1 MKPERLALLEDEL
14 RVLEK
19 ATEHLGYSIDR
30 VQALKDKPQ
39 WTPEELERFESL
51 ASRFSRLADLHI
63 QRVMRLIDDLEL
75 VPKGSLLDRIERAEK
90 RGWIAAP
97 DLVRIRELRN
107 LIAHEYVEDR
117 LHELH
122 LAVLE
127 LTPLLIE
134 LTPKVAAFGRVLIA
148 RYGGLGAVS

>member
-1 MKPERLALLEDEL
+1 M
-14 RVLEK
+14 
-19 ATEHLGYSIDR
+19 
-30 VQALKDKPQ
+30 
-39 WTPEELERFESL
+39 SL

-75 VPKGSLLDRIERAEK
+75 VPQGSMLGRIERAEK

-107 LIAHEYVEDR
+107 LIAHEYLEDK

-127 LTPLLIE
+127 LACL
-134 LTPKVAAFGRVLIA
+134 
-148 RYGGLGAVS
+148 

>member
-1 MKPERLALLEDEL
+1 VNPERLALLEDAL

-19 ATEHLGYSIDR
+19 ATEHLGYSMDR
-30 VQALKDKPQ
+30 VRDLQDKSQ

-63 QRVMRLIDDLEL
+63 QRVMRLIDELEL
-75 VPKGSLLDRIERAEK
+75 VPQGSLLDRIERAEK

-107 LIAHEYVEDR
+107 LIAHEYVEDK

-127 LTPLLIE
+127 LAPLLID
-134 LTPKVAAFGRVLIA
+134 LTPKVAAFGRVLIV

>member
-1 MKPERLALLEDEL
+1 MKPEKLALLEDAL

-19 ATEHLGYSIDR
+19 ATEHLGYSMDR
-30 VQALKDKPQ
+30 VQALQDKSQ
-39 WTPEELERFESL
+39 WTLEE
-51 ASRFSRLADLHI
+51 
-63 QRVMRLIDDLEL
+63 LEL
-75 VPKGSLLDRIERAEK
+75 VPQGSLLDRIERAEK

-107 LIAHEYVEDR
+107 LIAHEYVEDK

-127 LTPLLIE
+127 IAPLLIE
-134 LTPKVAAFGRVLIA
+134 LTPKVAAFGRVLIV

>member
-1 MKPERLALLEDEL
+1 VKPERLALLEDEL

-30 VQALKDKPQ
+30 VQALKDEPQ

-75 VPKGSLLDRIERAEK
+75 VPQGSLLDRIERAEK

-107 LIAHEYVEDR
+107 LIAHEYVEDK

-127 LTPLLIE
+127 LAPLLIE
-134 LTPKVAAFGRVLIA
+134 LTPKVAAFGRLLIA
-148 RYGGLGAVS
+148 RHGGLRVAS

>member
-1 MKPERLALLEDEL
+1 MKPERLALLENEL

-39 WTPEELERFESL
+39 WMPEELERFESL

-75 VPKGSLLDRIERAEK
+75 APQGSLLDRIERAEK

-107 LIAHEYVEDR
+107 LIAHEYIEDK

-127 LTPLLIE
+127 LAPLLIE
-134 LTPKVAAFGRVLIA
+134 LTPKVVAFGRVLIA
-148 RYGGLGAVS
+148 RYGGLRAIS

>member
-30 VQALKDKPQ
+30 VQALKDKPR
-39 WTPEELERFESL
+39 WAPEELERFESL

-75 VPKGSLLDRIERAEK
+75 VPQGSLLDRIERAEK

-107 LIAHEYVEDR
+107 LIAHEYVEDK

-127 LTPLLIE
+127 LAPLLIE

>member
-1 MKPERLALLEDEL
+1 MNPERLALLEDAL

-19 ATEHLGYSIDR
+19 ATEHLGYSMDR
-30 VQALKDKPQ
+30 VRDLQDKSQ

-63 QRVMRLIDDLEL
+63 QRVMRLIDELEL
-75 VPKGSLLDRIERAEK
+75 VPQGSLLDRIERAEK

-107 LIAHEYVEDR
+107 LIAHEYVEDK

-127 LTPLLIE
+127 LAPLLID
-134 LTPKVAAFGRVLIA
+134 LTPKVAAFGRVLIV

>member
-1 MKPERLALLEDEL
+1 MKTERLALLENER

-30 VQALKDKPQ
+30 VRDLKDEAQ
-39 WTPEELERFESL
+39 LTPEELERFESL

-63 QRVMRLIDDLEL
+63 QRVLRLIDELEL
-75 VPKGSLLDRIERAEK
+75 VSRGSLLDRIERAEK
-90 RGWIAAP
+90 RGWIAAL

-107 LIAHEYVEDR
+107 LIAHEYVEDKLR
-117 LHELH
+117 ELH

-127 LTPLLIE
+127 LAPLLME
-134 LTPKVAAFGRVLIA
+134 LTPKVAAFGRALIA
-148 RYGGLGAVS
+148 RHGGL

>member
-1 MKPERLALLEDEL
+1 MKINGLVFGQPLTLLADEL

-30 VQALKDKPQ
+30 VRDLKGKSQ

-75 VPKGSLLDRIERAEK
+75 APQGSLLDRIEWAEK
-90 RGWIAAP
+90 RGWIAAR

-107 LIAHEYVEDR
+107 LIAHEYAE
-117 LHELH
+117 EQ
-122 LAVLE
+122 A
-127 LTPLLIE
+127 P
-134 LTPKVAAFGRVLIA
+134 
-148 RYGGLGAVS
+148 

>member
-14 RVLEK
+14 HVLEK

-30 VQALKDKPQ
+30 VQALKDEPQ

-75 VPKGSLLDRIERAEK
+75 VPQGSLLDRIERAEK

-107 LIAHEYVEDR
+107 LIAHEYVEDK

-127 LTPLLIE
+127 LAPLLIE
-134 LTPKVAAFGRVLIA
+134 LTPKVAAFGRLLIA
-148 RYGGLGAVS
+148 RHGGLRVAS

>member
-14 RVLEK
+14 RILEK
-19 ATEHLGYSIDR
+19 ATKHLGYSMDR
-30 VQALKDKPQ
+30 VQALKDKPR

-75 VPKGSLLDRIERAEK
+75 VSQGSLLDRIERAEK

-107 LIAHEYVEDR
+107 LIAHEYVEDK
-117 LHELH
+117 LHELY
-122 LAVLE
+122 LVVLE
-127 LTPLLIE
+127 LAPLLIE
-134 LTPKVAAFGRVLIA
+134 LTPKVAAFGRMLIA

>member
-1 MKPERLALLEDEL
+1 VKPERLALLEDEL

-30 VQALKDKPQ
+30 VQALKDEPQ
-39 WTPEELERFESL
+39 WTPKELERFESL
-51 ASRFSRLADLHI
+51 ARRFSRLADLHI

-75 VPKGSLLDRIERAEK
+75 VPQGSLLDRIERAEK

-107 LIAHEYVEDR
+107 LIAHEYVEDK

-127 LTPLLIE
+127 LAPLLIE
-134 LTPKVAAFGRVLIA
+134 LTPKVAAFGRLLIA
-148 RYGGLGAVS
+148 RHGGLRVAS